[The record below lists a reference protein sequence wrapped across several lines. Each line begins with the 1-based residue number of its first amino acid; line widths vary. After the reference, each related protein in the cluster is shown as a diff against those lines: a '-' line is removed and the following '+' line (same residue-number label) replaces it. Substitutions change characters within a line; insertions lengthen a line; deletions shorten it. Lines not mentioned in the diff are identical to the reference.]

1 MRPIVNNFFIFLG
14 MDKLKLKLSSLKRE
28 DQDKYYLEASKGK
41 KKISAVLD
49 NEDVRSIISFFDNKI
64 K

>member
-1 MRPIVNNFFIFLG
+1 
-14 MDKLKLKLSSLKRE
+14 MDKLKLKLSSLRRE

-41 KKISAVLD
+41 KKVSAVLD
-49 NEDVRSIISFFDNKI
+49 NEDVRSIISFLDNKI

>member
-1 MRPIVNNFFIFLG
+1 
-14 MDKLKLKLSSLKRE
+14 MDKLKLKLSSLKRN

-64 K
+64 R